1 MIPRGVYLY
10 IRLATFKSSLR
21 VAQRHSLTAFLTWL
35 LYAHYFNIVKTYGLC
50 YTLLFMKTLFLGQ
63 LGLRAG
69 MGQPK
74 SSREQ
79 RLEML
84 GRALVDAGH
93 SVTILGTKP
102 FTDATITN
110 FHGIQLRLKP
120 SLNPEKAGGWLY
132 IVASLLTLWRQ
143 QPSVAHIHSWR
154 MAALVSIAAL
164 LSPETK
170 FVWTIDALPRQY
182 HFVARLIARQA
193 HRVCDSI
200 TVPTRVL
207 QYQLLTAYR
216 VSTYYI
222 PDGYVPPVLKDLPL
236 KTFSLRNNQ
245 YTVLLATNPD
255 HIKSAIRAYATLK
268 TAKKLVILSEP
279 SVAWQ
284 RLLHKKSF
292 VYFIG
297 HKTGRQLHTLIRHA
311 HAVIA
316 YPEPAQLDVLLQAMD
331 SGRRIVAANDPL
343 FQETLGLTATY
354 FNPSKV
360 KDITDALQFGLKQ
373 ANVRGIKARTRAQNH
388 FTWKRI
394 VPEYLTLYRH
404 NELAVVPIDSAR
416 QFAYGRTGTA
426 Q

>member
-1 MIPRGVYLY
+1 
-10 IRLATFKSSLR
+10 
-21 VAQRHSLTAFLTWL
+21 
-35 LYAHYFNIVKTYGLC
+35 
-50 YTLLFMKTLFLGQ
+50 MKVLFLGQ

-69 MGQPK
+69 MGQHK

-84 GRALVDAGH
+84 GRTLVDAGR

-110 FHGIQLRLKP
+110 FHGIQLHLKP
-120 SLNPEKAGGWLY
+120 SLNPAKAGGWLY
-132 IVASLLTLWRQ
+132 IVASLVTLWRQ
-143 QPSVAHIHSWR
+143 QPAIAHIHSWR

-182 HFVARLIARQA
+182 HFLARLIARQA

-207 QYQLLTAYR
+207 QYQLLTAYNIA
-216 VSTYYI
+216 TYYI
-222 PDGYVPPVLKDLPL
+222 PDGYIPPVLKDLPL
-236 KTFSLRNNQ
+236 KSFGLRNNQ
-245 YTVLLATNPD
+245 YSVLLATNPD

-297 HKTGRQLHTLIRHA
+297 PKTGRQLHTLIRHA

-316 YPEPAQLDVLLQAMD
+316 YPKPAQLDILLQAMD
-331 SGRRIVAANDPL
+331 SGRRIIAANDPL

-354 FNPSKV
+354 FTATKP
-360 KDITDALQFGLKQ
+360 KDIADAFRFGLQ
-373 ANVRGIKARTRAQNH
+373 PATARGAKARTRAQNH
-388 FTWKRI
+388 FTWPRI
-394 VPEYLTLYRH
+394 MPEYLALYRH
-404 NELAVVPIDSAR
+404 RELAVVPIDSAR
-416 QFAYGRTGTA
+416 QFAYERTRAA